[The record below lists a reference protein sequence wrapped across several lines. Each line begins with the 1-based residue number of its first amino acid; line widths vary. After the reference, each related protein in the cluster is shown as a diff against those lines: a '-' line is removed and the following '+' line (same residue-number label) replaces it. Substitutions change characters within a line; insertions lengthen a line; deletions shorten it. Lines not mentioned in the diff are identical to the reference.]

1 MGVRECP
8 GGWCGRPTSEQPP
21 GSGELARPACAAH
34 SWEHRT
40 DSCHSLHIV
49 AVMVTTAYGPLGS
62 ATQLLGSLHS

>member
-1 MGVRECP
+1 MAAP
-8 GGWCGRPTSEQPP
+8 LLSSP
-21 GSGELARPACAAH
+21 LAPASWLRPACVAH